1 MQLYYTTE
9 ISGNHAVLNKS
20 DSGHLIKVMRM
31 KKGDLVHLTD
41 GLGNLYEG
49 LIEIDDPKKT
59 MVQLRDV
66 KKDFGKRDFYMHMA
80 VAPTKNISRFEWF
93 LEKATEMGVDEI
105 TPLICMHSE
114 RKVVKRDRSER
125 VLIAAMKQSVK
136 AFLPVI
142 NEVVGFEAL
151 LKHDFRGQKFIAYID
166 EKVKGR
172 LKDKYQKGEDA
183 LILIGPEGD
192 FSSKEID
199 MAIAHG
205 FVPISLGKSRLRTE
219 TAAFVACHTVNLM
232 NG

>member
-1 MQLYYTTE
+1 
-9 ISGNHAVLNKS
+9 
-20 DSGHLIKVMRM
+20 M
-31 KKGDLVHLTD
+31 KKGDMVHLTD

-66 KKDFGKRDFYMHMA
+66 KKDFGKRDFYLHMA

-93 LEKATEMGVDEI
+93 LEKATEMGIDAI

-136 AFLPVI
+136 AFLPVM
-142 NEVVGFEAL
+142 NETTAFEDL
-151 LKHDFRGQKFIAYID
+151 LRQDFNGLKFIAYID
-166 EKVKGR
+166 ENIEDQ
-172 LKDKYQKGEDA
+172 LKDKCPAGENV

-192 FSSKEID
+192 FSSMEVD
-199 MAIAHG
+199 QAIGHG

-219 TAAFVACHTVNLM
+219 TAAVVACHTVNLI